1 MNDGSRNNNNNNE
14 KMKPM
19 KNKITKKQQ
28 IVDKIKCQICNINQA
43 KYKCPKCF
51 IETCCLKCVKVHKV
65 ERKCDGKR
73 DPGKY
78 ISIQA
83 FQDRDLHR
91 DYHFLEGLK
100 QVAESSKR
108 KLVKIC
114 GFKKNKNNNNKRR
127 KKHNNN
133 TEIVGEK
140 FIIVRG
146 TREKLLLNAAKTR
159 NIRLTLLSHGMERR
173 KINTSWYKKNVN
185 KIFWK
190 IKWTFINVKKYN
202 NDNNNDDDDDVV
214 GSFSSSS
221 TTTTKNVVEK
231 PVSRSIVT
239 NAAFIYQDGI
249 DETKPLIDCL
259 KENFEI
265 SLKNSNTRVTL
276 RRFCTSTSCYD
287 NLKLYLQKERLNNSN
302 NNNNTIN
309 SVSVNDDVDGNKRDD
324 DDDDTNNSTNTS
336 NNSDKESKKYVV
348 LDSSKPLKELLENEI
363 VVEFPNILV
372 YLNGEHPLE

>member
-1 MNDGSRNNNNNNE
+1 MMENE
-14 KMKPM
+14 
-19 KNKITKKQQ
+19 IQ
-28 IVDKIKCQICNINQA
+28 
-43 KYKCPKCF
+43 
-51 IETCCLKCVKVHKV
+51 E
-65 ERKCDGKR
+65 
-73 DPGKY
+73 Y

-202 NDNNNDDDDDVV
+202 NDDDDDVV

-221 TTTTKNVVEK
+221 TTTTKNVVDK
-231 PVSRSIVT
+231 PASRSIVT
-239 NAAFIYQDGI
+239 NAAFIYQDRI

-265 SLKNSNTRVTL
+265 SLKNSNTR
-276 RRFCTSTSCYD
+276 D
-287 NLKLYLQKERLNNSN
+287 IK
-302 NNNNTIN
+302 TIIHQHH
-309 SVSVNDDVDGNKRDD
+309 VMI
-324 DDDDTNNSTNTS
+324 T
-336 NNSDKESKKYVV
+336 
-348 LDSSKPLKELLENEI
+348 
-363 VVEFPNILV
+363 
-372 YLNGEHPLE
+372 